1 MSPCYIDNILFD
13 GMSTSDLRERLRKL
27 AERTAIELQA
37 SQKKR
42 EQGDQSVQSDG
53 DKENSVLTAP
63 TNTNTR
69 MTRTAPTKLLKN
81 TNMVKT
87 PSIPELDSSQKS
99 NASNFNAVPAVSCT
113 YIVNNAKIRTSAD
126 TPMESIIA
134 TSKSPDQIE
143 KIVDPVIRSNRSIIK
158 SAEKDKKKRTVSA
171 HVEQSTG
178 PNGDGVTMALPAL
191 RRSES
196 ASSSRSSRYIY
207 VNNYPYVVIDLLG
220 KGGSS
225 KVYQVLDER
234 QKKLYAVKCVDLSEA
249 NYSCR
254 NAYLNEIKLLLSLK
268 DTGCVVEMSDYEL
281 HGDFLYVVMEK
292 GDTDLAT
299 FLKTRRNQIDDIFIR
314 FYWSEMLKC
323 VHTIHEKGIVHSDL
337 KPANFLLVGGNLKLI
352 DFGIASAIPTN
363 KTSVIKDT
371 QMGTLS
377 YMPPE
382 AIAGSNVSAHN
393 GKEMYKVRKKC
404 DVWAL
409 GCILY
414 NMVYGHTPY
423 QMWTNPVQKMHAILN
438 KPIVFE
444 KIEDVDL
451 MDVLKRCL
459 TRDPDQRA
467 TVEELQKHP
476 YLTRKARK
484 CVDES
489 VLPQDDNDLMKVAE
503 DLRNC
508 TPRTSARK
516 LRDLMQGQGS
526 NRMSS
531 NVGTVSKG
539 QPDEVAVGIICNYML
554 QQNRPYSAVDVW
566 NNLRQEYSKASK
578 IGKCGEEELQ
588 ILNESIIAKNNRL
601 SELNNEI
608 KIVKNELKEYESA
621 LSIEE
626 MIALQTTLEAQ
637 IKKMEERISGMATF
651 AKNEVIDEK
660 KKSELVAKLEYYQR
674 QYKERK
680 RIADRIV
687 DAEDMGFEIDCLLAS
702 VNSEMKI

>member
-1 MSPCYIDNILFD
+1 MHSVLSSKLELERTDSSIYRVCRRHQKLLDDPIFLDCWKQLCCSVFFSLLKLEPVVRGHNLHGLQVSAFRFTMGIVTVDV
-13 GMSTSDLRERLRKL
+13 MSTSDLRERLRKL
-27 AERTAIELQA
+27 AERTAKELQD
-37 SQKKR
+37 SQRKR
-42 EQGDQSVQSDG
+42 EQGDQSVQSNG

-81 TNMVKT
+81 TNMVET
-87 PSIPELDSSQKS
+87 PSIPELAMQNSSLKPNTLNI
-99 NASNFNAVPAVSCT
+99 NAISTVPCTSTSDNAE
-113 YIVNNAKIRTSAD
+113 IRTSFS
-126 TPMESIIA
+126 TPIESIIA
-134 TSKSPDQIE
+134 ASKSSDQIE
-143 KIVDPVIRSNRSIIK
+143 KVGESITRNNRSITR
-158 SAEKDKKKRTVSA
+158 SVEREKKRTTSA
-171 HVEQSTG
+171 HTEQSTG
-178 PNGDGVTMALPAL
+178 SKGDNVAMAVYPL

-196 ASSSRSSRYIY
+196 ASGSRSNRYIY
-207 VNNYPYVVIDLLG
+207 VNNHPYVVIDLLG

-225 KVYQVLDER
+225 EVYQVLDER
-234 QKKLYAVKCVDLSEA
+234 QKKLRAVKCVDLSEA
-249 NYSCR
+249 DYSCR
-254 NAYLNEIKLLLSLK
+254 SAYLNEIKLLLSLK

-382 AIAGSNVSAHN
+382 AIASSNVSAHN
-393 GKEMYKVRKKC
+393 GKEIYKVRKKC

-444 KIEDVDL
+444 KIEDADL

-459 TRDPDQRA
+459 TRDPDQRS

-476 YLTRKARK
+476 YLTRRVRK
-484 CVDES
+484 CMDES
-489 VLPQDDNDLMKVAE
+489 ILPQDDKDLMKVAE
-503 DLRNC
+503 DLRNS

-516 LRDLMQGQGS
+516 LRDLMQRQ
-526 NRMSS
+526 NTKATRKDL
-531 NVGTVSKG
+531 VTSKF
-539 QPDEVAVGIICNYML
+539 
-554 QQNRPYSAVDVW
+554 
-566 NNLRQEYSKASK
+566 
-578 IGKCGEEELQ
+578 
-588 ILNESIIAKNNRL
+588 
-601 SELNNEI
+601 
-608 KIVKNELKEYESA
+608 
-621 LSIEE
+621 
-626 MIALQTTLEAQ
+626 T
-637 IKKMEERISGMATF
+637 
-651 AKNEVIDEK
+651 
-660 KKSELVAKLEYYQR
+660 
-674 QYKERK
+674 
-680 RIADRIV
+680 
-687 DAEDMGFEIDCLLAS
+687 
-702 VNSEMKI
+702 

>member
-1 MSPCYIDNILFD
+1 
-13 GMSTSDLRERLRKL
+13 MSTSDLRERLRKL
-27 AERTAIELQA
+27 AERTAKELQD
-37 SQKKR
+37 SQRKR
-42 EQGDQSVQSDG
+42 EQGDQSVQSNG

-81 TNMVKT
+81 TNMVET
-87 PSIPELDSSQKS
+87 PSIPELAMQNSSLKPNTLNI
-99 NASNFNAVPAVSCT
+99 NAISTVPCTSTSDNAE
-113 YIVNNAKIRTSAD
+113 IRTSFS
-126 TPMESIIA
+126 TPIESIIA
-134 TSKSPDQIE
+134 ASKSSDQIE
-143 KIVDPVIRSNRSIIK
+143 KVGESITRNNRSITR
-158 SAEKDKKKRTVSA
+158 SVEREKKKRTTSA
-171 HVEQSTG
+171 HTEQSTG
-178 PNGDGVTMALPAL
+178 SKGNNVAMAVYPL

-196 ASSSRSSRYIY
+196 ASGSRSNRYIY
-207 VNNYPYVVIDLLG
+207 VNNHPYVVIDLLG

-225 KVYQVLDER
+225 EVYQVLDER
-234 QKKLYAVKCVDLSEA
+234 QKKLRAVKCVDLSEA
-249 NYSCR
+249 DYSCR
-254 NAYLNEIKLLLSLK
+254 SAYLNEIKLLLSLK

-382 AIAGSNVSAHN
+382 AIASSNVSAHN
-393 GKEMYKVRKKC
+393 GKEIYKVRKKC

-444 KIEDVDL
+444 KIEDADL

-459 TRDPDQRA
+459 TRDPDQRS

-476 YLTRKARK
+476 YLTRRVRK
-484 CVDES
+484 CMDES
-489 VLPQDDNDLMKVAE
+489 ILPQDDKDLMKVAE
-503 DLRNC
+503 DLRNS

-516 LRDLMQGQGS
+516 LQYEIS
-526 NRMSS
+526 NWCKYSLISIQLYLFGKIFLYILNDFVM
-531 NVGTVSKG
+531 
-539 QPDEVAVGIICNYML
+539 VAGIISKDCMEQL
-554 QQNRPYSAVDVW
+554 SSCVL
-566 NNLRQEYSKASK
+566 NNLKNLCVKTLS
-578 IGKCGEEELQ
+578 LQ
-588 ILNESIIAKNNRL
+588 IEWT
-601 SELNNEI
+601 E
-608 KIVKNELKEYESA
+608 
-621 LSIEE
+621 
-626 MIALQTTLEAQ
+626 T
-637 IKKMEERISGMATF
+637 
-651 AKNEVIDEK
+651 NEV
-660 KKSELVAKLEYYQR
+660 
-674 QYKERK
+674 
-680 RIADRIV
+680 
-687 DAEDMGFEIDCLLAS
+687 F
-702 VNSEMKI
+702 